1 MMTNRNDFSVPLPLR
16 KGGLASERRIR
27 RLKHS
32 STCRKYP
39 HAYQCRDA
47 TAAQRRVVQG
57 DTSKSID
64 VCRYRYT
71 RRWGPGERIPPSR
84 IKGSINTIIYK
95 QNQTKPC
102 YYCKKSSIEISS
114 SMDASIIGPSATCSP
129 NMYLYLDHTT
139 FYRVDLVGTTDY

>member
-1 MMTNRNDFSVPLPLR
+1 MISLFPFESE
-16 KGGLASERRIR
+16 KGAQQAKGEFGDSNT
-27 RLKHS
+27 H
-32 STCRKYP
+32 P
-39 HAYQCRDA
+39 HAGSTRTRTNAETQQ
-47 TAAQRRVVQG
+47 QRRVVQG

-64 VCRYRYT
+64 VRRYRYT

-102 YYCKKSSIEISS
+102 YYCKKSSLEISS
-114 SMDASIIGPSATCSP
+114 SMDASIIGPSVETPHACSP